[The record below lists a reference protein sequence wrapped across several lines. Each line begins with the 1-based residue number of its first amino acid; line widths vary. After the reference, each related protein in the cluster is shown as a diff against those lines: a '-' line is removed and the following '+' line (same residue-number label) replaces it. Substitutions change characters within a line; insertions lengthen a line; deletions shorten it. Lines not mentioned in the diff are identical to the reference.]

1 MSMEKKTQP
10 KQLPCRPI
18 TRDMN
23 NWMIP
28 FESSS
33 KQNTCMADAMGYDQ
47 KRLWSSD
54 KAMTGNIVRV
64 LEQAIIK
71 KS

>member
-1 MSMEKKTQP
+1 
-10 KQLPCRPI
+10 
-18 TRDMN
+18 
-23 NWMIP
+23 
-28 FESSS
+28 
-33 KQNTCMADAMGYDQ
+33 MADAMGYDQ

-71 KS
+71 KILRGDYI